1 MKRIKNIDL
10 PAGDPLHYAVSLLRS
25 VRAAMAV
32 ATAIHTLLTLGG
44 EVELH
49 CFSC

>member
-10 PAGDPLHYAVSLLRS
+10 LRAGAILYIMLISLLRS

-32 ATAIHTLLTLGG
+32 AYSHPHT
-44 EVELH
+44 
-49 CFSC
+49 SDSWR